1 MSEASPARVTLPQ
14 EHVLRVMIGLW
25 QSRSLA
31 AAVELELAD
40 ALAEGPLHV
49 DALAARTRT
58 HADSLFRLLR
68 ALESIGIFRQVSP
81 RVFANNPSSD
91 CLRRNAPGSQ
101 WSALRLILSA
111 GCGQY
116 EAWNGITASIRT
128 GNVAFNE
135 VHGQSCWEFF
145 KDHPDASAVFNQA
158 MRSLTAPMTPLV
170 TAALD
175 WSGFPVI
182 ADIGGGV
189 GAQLVD
195 ILDAH
200 PDCRGVLFDQPEVL
214 AEALPHARMER
225 VGGNFFE
232 SVPAGADVYIMR
244 WIIHDWPEPEVL
256 RILNNVRQ
264 AMPQPARLVL
274 IEDVIPETPQFSFG
288 KWSDLHMLAQTGGRE
303 RTASEYRELLGQAG
317 LELER
322 IISTPAPLSLLVG
335 RAAL

>member
-1 MSEASPARVTLPQ
+1 MSEASAARAALPQ

-40 ALAEGPLHV
+40 ALAEGPLRV
-49 DALAARTRT
+49 DALAARTGT
-58 HADSLFRLLR
+58 HAGSLFRLLR
-68 ALESIGIFRQVSP
+68 ALESIGIFRQVAP
-81 RVFANNPSSD
+81 GVFANTPSSD
-91 CLRRNAPGSQ
+91 CLRRTAPGSQ
-101 WSALRLILSA
+101 WAALRLILST

-116 EAWNGITASIRT
+116 EAWGGLTDSIRT
-128 GNVAFNE
+128 GEVAFNQ
-135 VHGQSCWEFF
+135 VHGQSCWDFF
-145 KDHPDASAVFNQA
+145 QEHPDAGAIFNQA

-175 WSGFPVI
+175 WSRFPLI
-182 ADIGGGV
+182 ADIGGGI

-200 PDCRGVLFDQPEVL
+200 PACRGILFDRPEVL
-214 AEALPHARMER
+214 AEASPHARMER
-225 VGGNFFE
+225 IGGNFFE
-232 SVPAGADVYIMR
+232 SVPAGADAYILR
-244 WIIHDWPEPEVL
+244 WIIHDWPEPEAL
-256 RILNNVRQ
+256 RILSSVRR
-264 AMPQPARLVL
+264 AMPPPSRLVL
-274 IEDVIPETPQFSFG
+274 IEDVIPETPEFSFG
-288 KWSDLHMLAQTGGRE
+288 KWADLHMLTQTGGRE

-317 LELER
+317 LELEH